1 MDTLP
6 YYKCINLIFRTLAD
20 MNNDGKMDKKEFS
33 IAMHLIK
40 KKLQGFEL
48 PKALP
53 QSLKADPSPMSA
65 SMAAPMGMSMV
76 TGTYLFYL
84 V

>member
-1 MDTLP
+1 
-6 YYKCINLIFRTLAD
+6 

-53 QSLKADPSPMSA
+53 PSLKADPIPMVGSF
-65 SMAAPMGMSMV
+65 SSGGMSQPMGMSMV
-76 TGTYLFYL
+76 TGMSIL
-84 V
+84 